1 MRKNVPINWHLLR
14 KHMNVSWWYT
24 MIYHVQ
30 PKEVLV
36 GPIRKRNLANR
47 ASLRLLIE
55 TCTVLRSWTTMIL
68 MGRGWSHKPS
78 RERSSICHQT
88 GQGKSS
94 TESFKLSRWYQDVFH
109 QLYEHQNSNWF
120 MMSISTALYT
130 YSLNLPPQ
138 PVCNSH
144 HQDYFICSRDLYKA
158 LLCHRQPGLGGG

>member
-1 MRKNVPINWHLLR
+1 
-14 KHMNVSWWYT
+14 MNVSWWFT

-36 GPIRKRNLANR
+36 GPTRKRNLANR

-94 TESFKLSRWYQDVFH
+94 TKSFKLSRWYQDVFH

-130 YSLNLPPQ
+130 YNLNLPPQ
-138 PVCNSH
+138 PVYNSH
-144 HQDYFICSRDLYKA
+144 HQDYYICSRDLYKA
-158 LLCHRQPGLGGG
+158 LLCHWQPGLGGVD